1 MSEKWY
7 LRTQDDTFG
16 PETRERLLDWARMGR
31 IQPGQEISNDGETWR
46 PAVEIP
52 FLDMRWSIDIG
63 DGTPRGPFNRQA
75 AEALLKSGR
84 LPPGSKIVEVTP
96 AFEVAEPAP
105 VAESA
110 PAAAPVPAAAETE
123 TVPVAE
129 SGNAAQEPEVKI
141 VEKIV
146 KVPVEVVK
154 EVPVEKIVEKEVV
167 KEVPVEKIVEKEVRV
182 EVESPELLAR
192 AAALE
197 AAVAAA
203 REEGA
208 KALSVAQ
215 QEREQALS
223 SLRAEGEKA
232 LSAER
237 EQHEQ
242 ALRAAR
248 QEGEKALSAERE
260 QHEQALLVAR
270 QEGEKALSAEREQH
284 EQALLAARQEGEK
297 ALSAE
302 RAESERTRKE
312 LEEAKRETLTLE
324 SEIRRLP
331 SNAKEAADTEAAVY
345 WLMRGEADDLE
356 RAIAEEKAEAEAAQK
371 RWHARADRLAAR
383 RIEILKRI
391 GDDAR
396 DMKSRALRANPVDP
410 RTTQLRQELDALRL
424 VAEKSAY
431 ESGQRIKD
439 LTHALNEK
447 TTEAARLA
455 AQMADVKRL
464 QDQIQ
469 ELRER
474 LQLREKELIM
484 ERQASE
490 ELRRTSAEAQQSLLK
505 RLSELE
511 NGLPGHTNQSR
522 EAHAQASR
530 FPAWMSL
537 KK

>member
-16 PETRERLLDWARMGR
+16 PETRERLLEWAKMGR
-31 IQPGQEISNDGETWR
+31 IQPGQEISDDGETWK

-63 DGTPRGPFNRQA
+63 DGTPRGPFNRHA

-84 LPPGSKIVEVTP
+84 LPPGSKIVEVPP
-96 AFEVAEPAP
+96 AFEVAE
-105 VAESA
+105 S
-110 PAAAPVPAAAETE
+110 APVPDAVPDSEPPSAAE
-123 TVPVAE
+123 PVQAE
-129 SGNAAQEPEVKI
+129 QEPEVKV

-167 KEVPVEKIVEKEVRV
+167 KEVPVEKIVEREVRVEVPVEVIKEVPVEKIVEKERIV

-208 KALSVAQ
+208 KALSAAQ
-215 QEREQALS
+215 QEREQAITT
-223 SLRAEGEKA
+223 LRAEGEKA
-232 LSAER
+232 LSAAR

-242 ALRAAR
+242 ELLAAR
-248 QEGEKALSAERE
+248 QQGEQALSAERE
-260 QHEQALLVAR
+260 QHEQ
-270 QEGEKALSAEREQH
+270 E
-284 EQALLAARQEGEK
+284 LLATRQQGEQ

-302 RAESERTRKE
+302 RAESERTKKE

-345 WLMRGEADDLE
+345 WLMRDEADDLE

-391 GDDAR
+391 GDDAK

-410 RTTQLRQELDALRL
+410 RTVQLRQELDALRL

-439 LTHALNEK
+439 LTRALNEK
-447 TTEAARLA
+447 TTEASRLA
-455 AQMADVKRL
+455 VQVADVKRL

-474 LQLREKELIM
+474 LQLREKELM
-484 ERQASE
+484 EERQASE
-490 ELRRTSAEAQQSLLK
+490 ELRRAAEAAQQSLLK

-511 NGLPGHTNQSR
+511 SGLPGHTDQSR
-522 EAHAQASR
+522 EARAQASR
-530 FPAWMSL
+530 FPSWMQL

>member
-16 PETRERLLDWARMGR
+16 PETRERLLEWAKMGR
-31 IQPGQEISNDGETWR
+31 IQPGQEISDDGETWK

-63 DGTPRGPFNRQA
+63 DGTPRGPFNRHA

-84 LPPGSKIVEVTP
+84 LPPGSKIVEVPP
-96 AFEVAEPAP
+96 AFEVE
-105 VAESA
+105 ESA
-110 PAAAPVPAAAETE
+110 PAPEATPDPAPPAAEPVSAE
-123 TVPVAE
+123 
-129 SGNAAQEPEVKI
+129 QEPEVKV

-167 KEVPVEKIVEKEVRV
+167 KEVPVEKIVEREVRVEVPVEVIKEVPVEKIVEKERIV

-208 KALSVAQ
+208 KALSAAQ
-215 QEREQALS
+215 QEREQAITT
-223 SLRAEGEKA
+223 LRAEGEKA
-232 LSAER
+232 LSAAR

-242 ALRAAR
+242 
-248 QEGEKALSAERE
+248 E
-260 QHEQALLVAR
+260 
-270 QEGEKALSAEREQH
+270 
-284 EQALLAARQEGEK
+284 LLAARQQGEQ

-302 RAESERTRKE
+302 RAESERTKKE

-345 WLMRGEADDLE
+345 WLMRDEADDLE

-391 GDDAR
+391 GDDAK

-410 RTTQLRQELDALRL
+410 RTVQLRQELDALRL
-424 VAEKSAY
+424 VAEKSAF

-439 LTHALNEK
+439 LTRALNEK
-447 TTEAARLA
+447 TTEASRLA
-455 AQMADVKRL
+455 VQVADVKRL

-474 LQLREKELIM
+474 LQLREKELM
-484 ERQASE
+484 EERQASE
-490 ELRRTSAEAQQSLLK
+490 ELRQAAEAAQQSLLK

-511 NGLPGHTNQSR
+511 SGLPGHTDQSR
-522 EAHAQASR
+522 EARAQASR
-530 FPAWMSL
+530 FPSWMQL

>member
-16 PETRERLLDWARMGR
+16 PETRERLLEWAKMGR
-31 IQPGQEISNDGETWR
+31 IQPGQEISNDGETWK

-63 DGTPRGPFNRQA
+63 DGTPRGPFNRHA

-84 LPPGSKIVEVTP
+84 LPPGSKIVEVPP
-96 AFEVAEPAP
+96 AFEVADPAPAPEAVPDPEPAP
-105 VAESA
+105 
-110 PAAAPVPAAAETE
+110 AAE
-123 TVPVAE
+123 PVSAE
-129 SGNAAQEPEVKI
+129 PAVKV

-167 KEVPVEKIVEKEVRV
+167 KEVPVEKIVEREVRVEVPVEVIKEVPVEKIVEKERIV

-208 KALSVAQ
+208 KALSAAQ
-215 QEREQALS
+215 QEREQAITT
-223 SLRAEGEKA
+223 LRAEGEKA
-232 LSAER
+232 LSAAR

-242 ALRAAR
+242 
-248 QEGEKALSAERE
+248 E
-260 QHEQALLVAR
+260 
-270 QEGEKALSAEREQH
+270 
-284 EQALLAARQEGEK
+284 LLATRQQGEQ

-302 RAESERTRKE
+302 RAESERTKKE

-345 WLMRGEADDLE
+345 WLMRDEADDLE

-391 GDDAR
+391 GDDAK

-410 RTTQLRQELDALRL
+410 RTVQLRQELDALRL

-439 LTHALNEK
+439 LTRALNEK
-447 TTEAARLA
+447 TTEASRLA
-455 AQMADVKRL
+455 AQVADVKRL

-474 LQLREKELIM
+474 LQLREKELM
-484 ERQASE
+484 VERQASE
-490 ELRRTSAEAQQSLLK
+490 ELRRAAESAQQSLLK

-511 NGLPGHTNQSR
+511 SGLPGHTDQSR
-522 EAHAQASR
+522 EARAQASR
-530 FPAWMSL
+530 FPSWMQL